1 MFQVLTNSKLSR
13 LAALAL
19 AGALVISLSSCDR
32 VGTRF
37 SKFNERIRS
46 IGKRDAVPAQ
56 QVPPPVGA
64 LPSQTPAFPT
74 ANVGSGGAMVTVS
87 EADIN
92 WTPEGARDYH
102 GQYKSDPQNKAFA
115 ISPSGPYGVA
125 FGYPTAE
132 QAEAAA
138 LAECRLDVSPGQL
151 DCLVFDRN
159 GTIVLQ
165 LPARVSR
172 R

>member
-1 MFQVLTNSKLSR
+1 MFQVLTNNKAGR
-13 LAALAL
+13 LALLAL
-19 AGALVISLSSCDR
+19 AAVTVLSLSSCDR
-32 VGTRF
+32 TNSRF
-37 SKFNERIRS
+37 SKFSERLRS
-46 IGKRDAVPAQ
+46 IGKRDAAPAQ

-64 LPSQTPAFPT
+64 LPSQTTNFNSVPGA
-74 ANVGSGGAMVTVS
+74 GGAVVTVS

-138 LAECRLDVSPGQL
+138 LAECRLDVNPGQL
-151 DCLVFDRN
+151 DCVVFDRN

-165 LPARVSR
+165 LPARVAR

>member
-1 MFQVLTNSKLSR
+1 MFQVLTNSKMSR

-19 AGALVISLSSCDR
+19 AGALVMSLSSCDR
-32 VGTRF
+32 VGSRF
-37 SKFNERIRS
+37 SKFSERIRS
-46 IGKRDAVPAQ
+46 IGNRNAAPAQ

-64 LPSQTPAFPT
+64 LPSQAPNFST
-74 ANVGSGGAMVTVS
+74 ANAGGATVTVS

-138 LAECRLDVSPGQL
+138 LAECRLDVTPGQL
-151 DCLVFDRN
+151 DCVVFDRN

-165 LPARVSR
+165 LPTRISR